1 LDGEM
6 KYLKNADWRLK
17 KPLFRTARE
26 ILLRRQLCNFNCTD
40 VPCEG
45 DE

>member
-1 LDGEM
+1 M
-6 KYLKNADWRLK
+6 KYSLKIGDWRLK
-17 KPLFRTARE
+17 KPLFQTTRQ
-26 ILLRRQLCNFNCTD
+26 IVLRRQLCNFDCTD